1 MSRYS
6 IKDFVESAKQRDKGE
21 GLFELE
27 SQRLLEINLSD
38 TVWTK
43 TGSMVAYTGD
53 IKFTR
58 EGVLEHGA
66 GKMLKRFMT
75 REGTRLTKAEGRGK
89 LYLADAGKKVTILQL
104 EGETLFV
111 NGNDVL
117 AFEDVIRWDI
127 SMMRKVTAVL
137 AGGLFNV
144 RLEGHGNVAI
154 TTHYDPLVLMVSPS
168 QPVFT
173 DPNATVAW
181 SGELSPELKTDVS
194 MKTFFG
200 RGSGESMQMYF
211 EGSGFVVIQPYEER
225 VSQGE
230 WKRIVAGF

>member
-127 SMMRKVTAVL
+127 SMMRKMTAML

>member
-75 REGTRLTKAEGRGK
+75 RKGTRLTKAEGRGK

-111 NGNDVL
+111 NRNDVL

-127 SMMRKVTAVL
+127 SMMRKMTAMLV
-137 AGGLFNV
+137 GGLFNV
-144 RLEGHGNVAI
+144 RLEGHGNIAI

>member
-6 IKDFVESAKQRDKGE
+6 IEDFVESAKQRDKGE

-127 SMMRKVTAVL
+127 SMMRKMSAML

-154 TTHYDPLVLMVSPS
+154 TTHYDPMVLMVSPS

>member
-75 REGTRLTKAEGRGK
+75 REGTRLTKAEGRGR

-127 SMMRKVTAVL
+127 SMMRKMTAML

>member
-21 GLFELE
+21 GLFELQSE
-27 SQRLLEINLSD
+27 RLLEINLSD

-75 REGTRLTKAEGRGK
+75 RKGTRLTKAEGRGK

-127 SMMRKVTAVL
+127 SMMRKMTAMLV
-137 AGGLFNV
+137 GGLFNV
-144 RLEGHGNVAI
+144 RLEGHGNIAI